1 MRYYE
6 ALKAS
11 DAAVLYPDHY
21 SIHTAFA
28 TNTPTLSI
36 LDSDNTARSLSEDL
50 LTEELP
56 LMCIDS
62 TLDAGLMK
70 TALQRIIDKK
80 VQDQLSE
87 RMGDFM
93 IDYENNKLSSYLMD
107 LHS

>member
-1 MRYYE
+1 
-6 ALKAS
+6 
-11 DAAVLYPDHY
+11 
-21 SIHTAFA
+21 
-28 TNTPTLSI
+28 
-36 LDSDNTARSLSEDL
+36 
-50 LTEELP
+50 
-56 LMCIDS
+56 MCIDS